1 MNRITINGCFA
12 ALRAAAIVAATAAL
26 IAAAPAQ
33 AQTQTQTQSDR
44 ALSPTQAWIEGIEDP
59 SLGYRAWIHGIVPAA
74 AETEAPSGIDAAINA
89 FTAPVASFIGK
100 VVFFRIGIEVFGAGL
115 PLVVLWLVIGAVF
128 FTLYMNFINLRGF
141 KHAIELVR
149 GDYADP
155 NSHGEVSHFQALA
168 TAVSG
173 TVGIGNIGG
182 VAVAV
187 TVGGAGATF
196 WLIVAGFLGMST
208 KFVECTLGVKYRQEF
223 EDGHVSGGPMY
234 YLRKGFSDRG
244 MHGFGKFMGAF
255 YAIGI
260 FIGALGIGNMFQ
272 SNQAYVQLN
281 NVAGGALDGLG
292 WLVGLVM
299 AAVVFMV
306 IVGGI
311 KSIARVTE
319 KIVPFMALFY
329 CVFALIVIF
338 LNSAVLPQAVA
349 NIFAGAFTGEG
360 VAGGALGALII
371 GFQRAVFSNEAGIG
385 SASIAHSAVKTDEP
399 VTEGIVSLLEPFIDT
414 IVICTIT
421 ALVIGTAQVADPYF
435 AGDAQGVAMTSAAFA
450 REFSWFPLPLAFA
463 AVLFAFSTMI
473 SWSYYGLKGWSYLFG
488 ESAKSQINYKVIFCA
503 FVALG
508 CVVQLGPI
516 LDISDALVFLICVPN
531 ILGLYFLAPIV
542 KKEMNSYF
550 ARIDSGD
557 IKKYK

>member
-1 MNRITINGCFA
+1 MFAVLVGSISSAQAAGIDETIN
-12 ALRAAAIVAATAAL
+12 AATAPIATL
-26 IAAAPAQ
+26 IGQ
-33 AQTQTQTQSDR
+33 
-44 ALSPTQAWIEGIEDP
+44 I
-59 SLGYRAWIHGIVPAA
+59 
-74 AETEAPSGIDAAINA
+74 
-89 FTAPVASFIGK
+89 
-100 VVFFRIGIEVFGAGL
+100 VFFKIPVFGAQL
-115 PLVVLWLVIGAVF
+115 PVVVLWLVIGAVF
-128 FTLYMNFINLRGF
+128 FTFYMGFINLRGF
-141 KHAIELVR
+141 KHAIQLVR

-155 NSHGEVSHFQALA
+155 DSHGEVSHFQALA

-187 TVGGAGATF
+187 TVGGPGATF

-208 KFVECTLGVKYRQEF
+208 KFVECTLGVKYRKEF

-234 YLRKGFSDRG
+234 YLRQGFSDRG
-244 MHGFGKFMGAF
+244 MEGFGKFIGTF

-281 NVAGGALDGLG
+281 NVSGGALDGLG
-292 WLVGLVM
+292 WLVGLIL
-299 AAVVFMV
+299 AGVVFSV
-306 IVGGI
+306 IIGGI

-319 KIVPFMALFY
+319 KIVPFMAVFY
-329 CVFALIVIF
+329 CLFAIIVI
-338 LNSAVLPQAVA
+338 LMNAGTIPQAIA
-349 NIFAGAFTGEG
+349 NIFTGAFTGEG
-360 VAGGALGALII
+360 VAGGALGAMII

-399 VTEGIVSLLEPFIDT
+399 ITEGIVSLLEPFIDT

-421 ALVIGTAQVADPYF
+421 ALVIGTAQVAAPDF
-435 AGDAQGVAMTSAAFA
+435 AGEAQGVAMTSAAFE
-450 REFSWFPLPLAFA
+450 REFSWFPIPLAFA
-463 AVLFAFSTMI
+463 ALLFAFSTMI
-473 SWSYYGLKGWSYLFG
+473 SWSYYGLKGWTYMFG
-488 ESAKSQINYKVIFCA
+488 EGERGQTIYKLIFCA

-542 KKEMNSYF
+542 RREMNSYF
-550 ARIDSGD
+550 ARIDSGE
-557 IKKYK
+557 IKKFK

>member
-1 MNRITINGCFA
+1 MNRLLTVLGLMIMMTAPAFAGIDETIN
-12 ALRAAAIVAATAAL
+12 AATAP
-26 IAAAPAQ
+26 IA
-33 AQTQTQTQSDR
+33 T
-44 ALSPTQAWIEGIEDP
+44 
-59 SLGYRAWIHGIVPAA
+59 
-74 AETEAPSGIDAAINA
+74 AIGQ
-89 FTAPVASFIGK
+89 I
-100 VVFFRIGIEVFGAGL
+100 VFFKISIFDAKL
-115 PLVVLWLVIGAVF
+115 PLVVLWLVVGAVF
-128 FTLYMNFINLRGF
+128 FTYYTGFINLKGF
-141 KHAIELVR
+141 GHAISLVK
-149 GDYADP
+149 GDYSDP
-155 NSHGEVSHFQALA
+155 NSRGEVSHFQALA

-208 KFVECTLGVKYRQEF
+208 KFVECTLGVKYRAENP
-223 EDGHVSGGPMY
+223 DGSVSGGPMY
-234 YLRKGFSDRG
+234 YLTKGFEELN
-244 MHGFGKFMGAF
+244 MAKFGRFMGVF

-281 NVAGGALDGLG
+281 NVAGGALDGYG
-292 WLVGLVM
+292 WLVGLIL
-299 AAVVFMV
+299 AGVVYAV

-319 KIVPFMALFY
+319 KIVPFMAVFY
-329 CVFALIVIF
+329 CVFAIIVIL
-338 LNSAVLPQAVA
+338 LNIGHLPAA
-349 NIFAGAFTGEG
+349 IGNIFSGAFTGEG
-360 VAGGALGALII
+360 VAGGTLGALII

-385 SASIAHSAVKTDEP
+385 SASIAHAAVKTDRP
-399 VTEGIVSLLEPFIDT
+399 ITEGFVSLLEPFIDT

-421 ALVIGTAQVADPYF
+421 ALVIGTSQVADPNF
-435 AGDAQGVAMTSAAFA
+435 AGGATGVAMTSEAFE
-450 REFSWFPLPLAFA
+450 RHLSWFPVPLAFA
-463 AVLFAFSTMI
+463 ALLFAFSTMI
-473 SWSYYGLKGWSYLFG
+473 SWSYYGLKGWTYLFG
-488 ESAKSQINYKVIFCA
+488 EDERGQTFYKMIFCA
-503 FVALG
+503 FVVLG

-542 KKEMNSYF
+542 KRELNAYMADLNS
-550 ARIDSGD
+550 GK